1 MSRSRPGQPR
11 TPGGEVPAKP
21 CSFCEIAAGRK
32 DAARVFEAEAT
43 VAFLDHRPLFPG
55 HVLVVPRA
63 HIETLSELPAASLTR
78 FFAAVQLLAEAVE
91 RGMAAQG
98 SFVAINNRVSQSV
111 PHLHAHV
118 VPRSRGDGLRG
129 FFWPRQTYDG
139 PEHLARVAAAIREAL
154 RALQE
159 PSGVL

>member
-1 MSRSRPGQPR
+1 M
-11 TPGGEVPAKP
+11 PAKP

-129 FFWPRQTYDG
+129 FFWPRTRYASDEEAAQYAERIT
-139 PEHLARVAAAIREAL
+139 LAAQSL
-154 RALQE
+154 L
-159 PSGVL
+159 P